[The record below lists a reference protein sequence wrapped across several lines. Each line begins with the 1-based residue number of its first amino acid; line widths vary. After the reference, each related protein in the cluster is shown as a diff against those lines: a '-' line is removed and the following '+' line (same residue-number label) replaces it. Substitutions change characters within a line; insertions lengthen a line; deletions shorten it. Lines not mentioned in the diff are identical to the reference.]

1 MLFLKTTVFP
11 NLPEDIYG
19 YKRAHPSFPDQI
31 TADKFFDEAQFEAYR
46 ELGYGTGRY
55 IFENKTLD
63 EIFSDEEEP
72 KEA

>member
-1 MLFLKTTVFP
+1 MKTARKAECCSLRP
-11 NLPEDIYG
+11 RY
-19 YKRAHPSFPDQI
+19 YKRAQPSFPDQI